1 MNDVERR
8 LVGSSLPSLCLMC
21 IPLQLHRACLNQPKE
36 LVASEAAF
44 VIITLIMCVNI
55 MAGEDAGKK
64 AGDESVM
71 DCGRCRVY
79 PSIGP
84 HPVAHL

>member
-1 MNDVERR
+1 MNDVESR

-21 IPLQLHRACLNQPKE
+21 IPPQLCRACLNQPKE

-44 VIITLIMCVNI
+44 VVMTLIMCVNI
-55 MAGEDAGKK
+55 MAGGVVGKL

-84 HPVAHL
+84 HPVAPL